1 MVIDTAAMVWRRR
14 VSNDALGGYI
24 YVYTLYRCIY
34 NEGRE
39 VQKEDEIRRINERRR
54 L

>member
-24 YVYTLYRCIY
+24 YMYIHCIGVYTTK
-34 NEGRE
+34 EGGT
-39 VQKEDEIRRINERRR
+39 ERR
-54 L
+54 